1 MSREALD
8 ALRTRVHD
16 APVLAR
22 RLAGIAPE
30 RFTGELVRCAA
41 ELRLDVTP
49 ADVEDGIAAGRQV
62 WLMRWLR

>member
-8 ALRTRVHD
+8 ALRTLVHD
-16 APVLAR
+16 DPVLAR

-30 RFTGELVRCAA
+30 RFPAELVRCAA
-41 ELRLDVTP
+41 DLRLDVTP
-49 ADVEDGIAAGRQV
+49 ADIEDGIAAGRRA

>member
-1 MSREALD
+1 
-8 ALRTRVHD
+8 
-16 APVLAR
+16 
-22 RLAGIAPE
+22 
-30 RFTGELVRCAA
+30 VRCAA